1 MFNYSDY
8 LNFLDTIGTLI
19 DFVKILMDTYIHWR
33 ACGALALFFLRYF
46 THDKRKSVCVLKKI
60 LTWIGGVNL
69 SV

>member
-33 ACGALALFFLRYF
+33 ACAIFFFALFYA
-46 THDKRKSVCVLKKI
+46 
-60 LTWIGGVNL
+60 
-69 SV
+69 